1 MSNAENTHFFCPV
14 KINAG
19 KKALDHL
26 PFELD
31 SLGAKNP
38 FLITNSKQPNGEW

>member
-1 MSNAENTHFFCPV
+1 MSNAENTHFFSPV

-31 SLGAKNP
+31 YLGLDP
-38 FLITNSKQPNGEW
+38 L